1 MLIAGHEKSMTYSL
15 LLTLNPLSLNAT
27 LTLLFLTNFSD
38 QISSVPKP
46 WYVVYSKLDYCNSL
60 HSAYSLNKSLP
71 TDPTLVRTAV
81 KVFKYSHVTPM
92 LIDNVAKFLC

>member
-1 MLIAGHEKSMTYSL
+1 VISFGMLIAGHEKSMT

-46 WYVVYSKLDYCNSL
+46 WYVVCSKLDYCNSL

-71 TDPTLVRTAV
+71 TDPTLV
-81 KVFKYSHVTPM
+81 SG
-92 LIDNVAKFLC
+92 